1 MKPRL
6 RSYDPFAD
14 LHPGLPHPAR
24 LPQSAAN
31 DAVTPRADLTS
42 ESGRSVLESRH
53 PGMVQAICLMWG
65 YPELNAYFDR
75 LWLADG
81 SETPIAPDAM
91 SELMLLA
98 QLHQAVVPQ
107 RPGRSLATV
116 YGTDYTRN
124 TRRDVW
130 EDIPKRR

>member
-14 LHPGLPHPAR
+14 LHPR
-24 LPQSAAN
+24 LPQPAAN
-31 DAVTPRADLTS
+31 DAVTPRASLTPLPEGNGS
-42 ESGRSVLESRH
+42 SVLESRY

-75 LWLADG
+75 LWLGDG
-81 SETPIAPDAM
+81 SQAPITPEAM

-107 RPGRSLATV
+107 RPGRSHATI
-116 YGTDYTRN
+116 YGSDYKST

>member
-14 LHPGLPHPAR
+14 LHPR
-24 LPQSAAN
+24 LPQPAAN
-31 DAVTPRADLTS
+31 DAVTPRAPLTTG
-42 ESGRSVLESRH
+42 SGQSVLELRH
-53 PGMVQAICLMWG
+53 PGMAQAICLMWG

-81 SETPIAPDAM
+81 SPTPIVPEAM

-98 QLHQAVVPQ
+98 QIHQSIVPQ
-107 RPGRSLATV
+107 RPGRSLATI
-116 YGTDYTRN
+116 YGTDYTRSA
-124 TRRDVW
+124 RRDVW

>member
-14 LHPGLPHPAR
+14 LHPRAPV
-24 LPQSAAN
+24 SAAN
-31 DAVTPRADLTS
+31 DAVTPRPPLTTQ
-42 ESGRSVLESRH
+42 GGQSVLESRY
-53 PGMVQAICLMWG
+53 PGMVQAISLMWG

-81 SETPIAPDAM
+81 SQTPIIPEAM

-98 QLHQAVVPQ
+98 QIHRGIVPQ
-107 RPGRSLATV
+107 RPGRSLATI
-116 YGTDYTRN
+116 YGTDYSGGN
-124 TRRDVW
+124 RRDVW
-130 EDIPKRR
+130 EDTPRRR

>member
-6 RSYDPFAD
+6 RSYDPFAN
-14 LHPGLPHPAR
+14 LQPRVAL
-24 LPQSAAN
+24 SAAN
-31 DAVTPRADLTS
+31 DAVTRLPPTPAAS
-42 ESGRSVLESRH
+42 SNSNSRSILESRY
-53 PGMVQAICLMWG
+53 PGMAQSISLMWG

-81 SETPIAPDAM
+81 SQTPIDPEAM

-98 QLHQAVVPQ
+98 QIHQSIVPQ
-107 RPGRSLATV
+107 RPGRSLASI

-124 TRRDVW
+124 RRRDVW
-130 EDIPKRR
+130 EDLP